1 MSEEETVVDVPFREI
16 VGSLMWIANQ
26 TRPDIANAV
35 RAIARFS
42 HDPKPIHYKAAQKI
56 LEYLSSTSD
65 LGWTFRR
72 DSDFGSVQIEFDLET
87 YVNVDCAHK
96 PEDRRSVYAVAL
108 CCGGTLVSWFSKTQ
122 KCVTLSTTEAEYVAM
137 ADGPFT

>member
-1 MSEEETVVDVPFREI
+1 M
-16 VGSLMWIANQ
+16 
-26 TRPDIANAV
+26 
-35 RAIARFS
+35 
-42 HDPKPIHYKAAQKI
+42 
-56 LEYLSSTSD
+56 YLSSTSD

-87 YVNVDCAHK
+87 YVNVDCADK